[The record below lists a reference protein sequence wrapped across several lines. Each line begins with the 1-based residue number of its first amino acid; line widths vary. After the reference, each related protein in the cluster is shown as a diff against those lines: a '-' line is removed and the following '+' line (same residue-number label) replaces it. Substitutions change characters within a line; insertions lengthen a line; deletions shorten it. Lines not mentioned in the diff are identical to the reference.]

1 MLPQLHTIHLAAA
14 ANEQPKT
21 YTVQIPSAV
30 AELSLPITQ
39 RIAREDDRAFAY
51 KLGYYSHAV
60 LCEHVASILTKLP
73 DTIDSFTT
81 YQAILTP
88 QQVVIY
94 LDLLDDAQT
103 YLGQMRAELW
113 ARVTHE

>member
-1 MLPQLHTIHLAAA
+1 MLPELDTFPVVVPAD
-14 ANEQPKT
+14 EQPQT

-30 AELSLPITQ
+30 AELTLPICD

-60 LCEHVASILTKLP
+60 LCEHVAGILEKLP

-81 YQAILTP
+81 YQARLTP
-88 QQVVIY
+88 QQMVIY

-103 YLGQMRAELW
+103 YLGQMRADLW
-113 ARVTHE
+113 AKYVHE